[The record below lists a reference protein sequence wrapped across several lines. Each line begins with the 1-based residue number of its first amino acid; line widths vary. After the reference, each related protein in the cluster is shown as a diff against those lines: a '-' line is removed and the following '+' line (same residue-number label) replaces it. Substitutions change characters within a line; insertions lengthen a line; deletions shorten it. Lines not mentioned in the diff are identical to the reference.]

1 MEGQMTYSAREEDAK
16 QFLVNKITYEAEL
29 KGVKLLY
36 VEQKMLQVNL
46 AEPDSAAGI
55 PVTLLRDKEQ
65 QFEAKIAGLLRS
77 AYARAGDNPGEQ
89 ELIRDAVHSL
99 TGSTHYIV
107 VPASTALA
115 PQPGG
120 WGFVI
125 LIVIALA
132 MGGAAI
138 WYALHKGR

>member
-1 MEGQMTYSAREEDAK
+1 MTYSAREEDAK

-29 KGVKLLY
+29 KGVKLSY

-46 AEPDSAAGI
+46 ADPDSAAGI

-107 VPASTALA
+107 VPATTALA

-138 WYALHKGR
+138 WYALHKG